1 MAVNSNRRIKI
12 FFAAALSFLMIFTP
26 AVVRAAQSPES
37 EEFDAGEMIMHH
49 IVDSYEWHF
58 ADHLVLDLPVLVY
71 SPELGFKA
79 FSSSVFH
86 ETEVFEGF
94 TLDHGK
100 LRHVDENV
108 TVYDLSITKNVA
120 QALFS
125 LLLMIVIFVM
135 MARSYKKSG
144 NQPPKGIASVF
155 EPIVVY
161 IRDEIAIPNIGPK
174 YERFMPYLLTLFFYI
189 WFNNLLGLFPGGGNV
204 TGNLAVTG
212 VLALITFF
220 ITQINGTKNYWNHIF
235 NTPGVPWWL
244 KFPLPIMPLVEL
256 IGIFTK
262 PFSLMVRLFANITAG
277 HIIILSIISL
287 IFIFKTAYMSLVSI
301 PFAIFM
307 NFLELLV
314 GLLQAYIFTLLSA
327 IYFGS
332 AVEEHHEESHEE
344 EIDQALI

>member
-1 MAVNSNRRIKI
+1 MM
-12 FFAAALSFLMIFTP
+12 FCP
-26 AVVRAAQSPES
+26 ASAIAAQSPEG
-37 EEFDAGEMIMHH
+37 EEFDAGELIMHH
-49 IVDSYEWHF
+49 LVDSYEWHF
-58 ADHLVLDLPVLVY
+58 ADHLTLYLPVIVY
-71 SPELGFKA
+71 SPDLGIKV
-79 FSSSVFH
+79 FSSKVFH
-86 ETEVFEGF
+86 DAGAYEGF
-94 TLDHGK
+94 FLDHGK
-100 LRHVDENV
+100 LRHTDENIRF
-108 TVYDLSITKNVA
+108 YDLSITKNVA
-120 QALFS
+120 QILLSLF
-125 LLLMIVIFVM
+125 LMSVIFIS
-135 MARSYKKSG
+135 MARSYKKRG
-144 NQPPKGIASVF
+144 NQPPKGIAAVF

-174 YERFMPYLLTLFFYI
+174 YEKFMPYLLTLFFYI

-220 ITQINGTKNYWNHIF
+220 ITQFNGNRHYWGHIF

-244 KFPLPIMPLVEL
+244 KIPLPIMPLVEL

-287 IFIFKTAYMSLVSI
+287 IFIFKTALMSLVSI

-314 GLLQAYIFTLLSA
+314 ALLQAYIFTLLSA

-332 AVEEHHEESHEE
+332 AVEEHHEESSQEAMDH
-344 EIDQALI
+344 ATV